1 MLRTRSVVRRSIV
14 VSSLVVGGLAGPAP
28 VHAAPKDWTLPPDA
42 KALGDD
48 VYEIYSHEEADG
60 RVRFCWAIVSRQH
73 GAEAK
78 AAAGGSRGGSGGA
91 PYTYLA
97 AGMKWKGAPEGYYVD
112 ASGAVGHTDGTLSDQ
127 NVHDGIRDAIAQW
140 EDATN
145 GVLGDGVSLDVMGDE
160 LGTSVDA
167 ASIGVAANGR
177 NEICFGPIA
186 TAGSSRSPTS
196 TAPPTVRRAGA
207 RSTNP
212 TSCTTTG
219 RGGPARA
226 GPSTWTS
233 RTPRS
238 MSADTRSAWATAAP
252 RTPRRRCSRASPPA
266 RRRSAASAPATSR
279 ASTTSTD
286 QHRSWDRRSVRNPCT
301 ASRSDESCGR

>member
-1 MLRTRSVVRRSIV
+1 MLRTRSVVRWSLV

-28 VHAAPKDWTLPPDA
+28 GHAAPKDWTLPADA

-48 VYEIYSHEEADG
+48 VYEIYSHDDADG

-73 GAEAK
+73 GAEAR

-91 PYTYLA
+91 PYTFID
-97 AGMKWKGAPEGYYVD
+97 GMKWKGAPKGYYVD

-127 NVHDGIRDAIAQW
+127 NVRDAIRDAIAQW

-186 TAGSSRSPTS
+186 TAGIVAITYVYGTSNGPTS
-196 TAPPTVRRAGA
+196 RRQIDEADQLYNNRERWTGTGGALYLDFANAAQHECGHAFGMGHCGSAYTEETMFSGIAPGETKKRSLGAGDI
-207 RSTNP
+207 
-212 TSCTTTG
+212 
-219 RGGPARA
+219 A
-226 GPSTWTS
+226 GI
-233 RTPRS
+233 
-238 MSADTRSAWATAAP
+238 D
-252 RTPRRRCSRASPPA
+252 
-266 RRRSAASAPATSR
+266 
-279 ASTTSTD
+279 
-286 QHRSWDRRSVRNPCT
+286 NLY
-301 ASRSDESCGR
+301 